1 MSAKLIEIVLL
12 IIYFIPTRKE
22 LTPPTSKTIIRLAHI

>member
-12 IIYFIPTRKE
+12 SHLLHSYTQGANSANE
-22 LTPPTSKTIIRLAHI
+22 